1 MDQNDV
7 LEWMWGD
14 ARHLALNQFFSGY
27 CEKLVQIGIPLRRV
41 HLSMAELHPEYLASA
56 FSWNLTGVDERHLY
70 RSDHPEESTEFLNSP
85 IKALIDGS
93 PPIRAQLGGSNQK
106 FEYPILNELQEEG
119 FTDYAIHALPFRNGR
134 GATMSFATNRIG
146 GFTDL
151 QMEKVEALLPA
162 TGLQLEYLVTDQMVH
177 TVLRTYV
184 GKAASKRIVEGDIER
199 GVAQSMQAVVWYAD
213 LRRFTEIAE
222 HVPPETL
229 IQLLNQYFEILVHA
243 VEDGGG
249 EVLKFIGDALLA
261 VFPLSSRSYIA
272 DVACEVALAAAEEAF
287 DNIAIANKDR
297 VAQDQP
303 VIEVG
308 IAMHVGEVMYGNIGS
323 ENRLD
328 FTVIG
333 PAVNLASRLQA
344 LAPAL
349 GVPLIVSE
357 DFKSHSRRTFDD
369 LGEHSLKG
377 IEAPH
382 RVFTLSSRST

>member
-1 MDQNDV
+1 
-7 LEWMWGD
+7 
-14 ARHLALNQFFSGY
+14 
-27 CEKLVQIGIPLRRV
+27 
-41 HLSMAELHPEYLASA
+41 
-56 FSWNLTGVDERHLY
+56 
-70 RSDHPEESTEFLNSP
+70 
-85 IKALIDGS
+85 
-93 PPIRAQLGGSNQK
+93 
-106 FEYPILNELQEEG
+106 
-119 FTDYAIHALPFRNGR
+119 
-134 GATMSFATNRIG
+134 
-146 GFTDL
+146 
-151 QMEKVEALLPA
+151 
-162 TGLQLEYLVTDQMVH
+162 MVH

-287 DNIAIANKDR
+287 DNIAIA
-297 VAQDQP
+297 
-303 VIEVG
+303 
-308 IAMHVGEVMYGNIGS
+308 MHVGEVMYGNIGS

-369 LGEHSLKG
+369 LSEHSLKG